1 VISGYPSVTWD
12 DWKLVILTN
21 SGMFMLS
28 LIKLKFLLDFIKIP
42 PEFIAHLC
50 GLPYNTFITENAL
63 DGSASSF

>member
-1 VISGYPSVTWD
+1 
-12 DWKLVILTN
+12 
-21 SGMFMLS
+21 MFMLS